1 MERKTLTL
9 RLPAKLY
16 NALSTLSGVAHRSM
30 NDLISEA
37 VQRFVITESE
47 AQARDMEKTLER
59 LRAYRESDPDFK
71 KALAEFVEAEVR
83 YDDPLEG
90 EPYDVKGPVR
100 TRVETLLTDA

>member
-1 MERKTLTL
+1 MKRQTLTL
-9 RLPAKLY
+9 QLPPKLY
-16 NALSTLSGVAHRSM
+16 DALSTLSSTTHRSM

-47 AQARDMEKTLER
+47 ARDMEKILER

-71 KALAEFVEAEVR
+71 KALAEFVETEVR

-90 EPYDVKGPVR
+90 ESYDVKGPVR
-100 TRVETLLTDA
+100 TKVETLLTDA